1 MTERRDFDAA
11 AADWDEKPRRVKLAR
26 EIANAI
32 SAALPL
38 AKAWDAM
45 DFGCGT
51 GLVTLNLA
59 PHLGS
64 IIGIDS
70 SLKMVERLNA
80 KVSEQ
85 NCTNARG
92 NRLNLEQG
100 ELPGGRYHLITS
112 AMTMHHIPEIVPLLT
127 AFRKLLHPGGRVAL
141 ADLEAEDGSFH
152 DNPTGVFHHGFS
164 HERFTQLLSQS
175 GFTDISITTVTKVSK
190 GERNYPVF
198 LATAT
203 AS

>member
-11 AADWDEKPRRVKLAR
+11 AAEWDEKPRRVKLAQ
-26 EIANAI
+26 EIAAAI
-32 SAALPL
+32 AAALPL
-38 AKAWDAM
+38 SQNWDAM

-59 PHLGS
+59 SRLGS
-64 IIGIDS
+64 IVGVDS

-80 KVSEQ
+80 KVAEQ
-85 NCTNARG
+85 GCTNARAE
-92 NRLNLEQG
+92 RRDLEQG
-100 ELPGGRYHLITS
+100 ELPEGRYHLITS
-112 AMTMHHIPEIVPLLT
+112 AMTMHHIPEIAPLLI
-127 AFRKLLHPGGRVAL
+127 ALRNLLHPGGRIAL

-164 HERFTQLLSQS
+164 RERLIQLLSQS
-175 GFTDISITTVTKVSK
+175 GFTDITISTVAEVIKE
-190 GERNYPVF
+190 ERMYPVF